1 MEDITQQMINVIPA
15 DMIILIVGLYVLGMF
30 LKNTP
35 KIQDWLI
42 PWILLGIGI
51 VGSVGLTIIG
61 KPITAANITTAILQG
76 IACTGVTVLTNQ
88 IKKQTYEKNGQA

>member
-35 KIQDWLI
+35 KIQDW
-42 PWILLGIGI
+42 
-51 VGSVGLTIIG
+51 
-61 KPITAANITTAILQG
+61 
-76 IACTGVTVLTNQ
+76 
-88 IKKQTYEKNGQA
+88 